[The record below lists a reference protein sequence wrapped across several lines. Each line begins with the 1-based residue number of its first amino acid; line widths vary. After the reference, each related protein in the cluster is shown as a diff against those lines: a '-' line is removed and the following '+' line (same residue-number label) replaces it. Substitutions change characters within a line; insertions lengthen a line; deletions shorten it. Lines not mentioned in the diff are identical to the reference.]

1 MENFTQEASSEI
13 EAPSLF
19 DCDTVSENTASII
32 TEQRQLI
39 HRLKMVINDL
49 PGAIYWKDQN
59 GVYLG
64 LNSFST
70 ETMKAA
76 NLSQSII
83 GKTDYDLFSKTVA
96 DHYRQH
102 DLKVMQTGQLSSYEE
117 KLTLNNGQVL
127 FQLSYKRPLR
137 DEQGAVV
144 GIIGNTV
151 DITDLK
157 KIESELREAKNKVET
172 LSHAKDEMI
181 KHMEHDIRTPFN
193 GIWVLANLLETQE
206 TDPEKK
212 ASLEC
217 IAQSA
222 KGLLDYCNRLLEF
235 IKAESLMLPVIEKKF
250 NLRELFENII
260 MIEKVAAKSK
270 NLSLTLEYAE
280 DNPTIVMGDPDR
292 VQRILLNLI
301 SNAIKFTEQGYVKV
315 SVRQAK
321 KINPKNYILYFVIE
335 DSGVGMSAEKKNYV
349 YERLDK
355 VSFGS
360 MISHQGYGLGLTVVK
375 SLIKEL
381 GGEIDLKS
389 QAGQGTQF
397 ICTLP
402 FGIPL
407 VDEILF

>member
-1 MENFTQEASSEI
+1 MENFIQQESSL
-13 EAPSLF
+13 AKLHPSLDF
-19 DCDTVSENTASII
+19 NTITGDMASVIA
-32 TEQRQLI
+32 EQRKII
-39 HRLKMVINDL
+39 HRLKTVINEL
-49 PGAIYWKDQN
+49 PGAIYWKDQK

-70 ETMKAA
+70 ETMKTV

-102 DLKVMQTGQLSSYEE
+102 DLIVMQTGQLSTYEE
-117 KLTLNNGQVL
+117 KLTLDNGQIV

-137 DEQGAVV
+137 DEQGAIV

-151 DITDLK
+151 DITALK
-157 KIESELREAKNKVET
+157 KVESELREAKDKVEA

-193 GIWVLANLLETQE
+193 GIWVLANLLEEQE

-212 ASLEC
+212 ASLQC
-217 IAQSA
+217 ISQSA

-235 IKAESLMLPVIEKKF
+235 IKTESLILPVIEKKF
-250 NLRELFENII
+250 DLKNLVENII
-260 MIEKVAAKSK
+260 VIEGVAAKSK
-270 NLSLTLEYAE
+270 NLNLTLEYLE
-280 DNPTIVMGDPDR
+280 DTPKIVMGDPDR
-292 VQRILLNLI
+292 LQRILLNLI
-301 SNAIKFTEQGYVKV
+301 SNAIKFTEKGYVKIR
-315 SVRQAK
+315 VRQAK
-321 KINPKNYILYFVIE
+321 KVNPKKYIFYFFIE
-335 DSGVGMSAEKKNYV
+335 DSGIGMSAEKQNYV
-349 YERLDK
+349 YERFAN
-355 VSFGS
+355 VPFGS
-360 MISHQGYGLGLTVVK
+360 MLGYQGYGLGLPLVK

-381 GGEIDLKS
+381 GGELDLKS
-389 QAGQGTQF
+389 EVDQGTQF

-407 VDEILF
+407 VDQLPF